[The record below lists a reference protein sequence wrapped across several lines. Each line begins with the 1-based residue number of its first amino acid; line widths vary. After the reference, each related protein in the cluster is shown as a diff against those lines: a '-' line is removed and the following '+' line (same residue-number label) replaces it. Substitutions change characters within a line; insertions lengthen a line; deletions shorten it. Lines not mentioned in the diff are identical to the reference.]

1 MWFRN
6 LTIFRLRS
14 FAHSAQQ
21 VADAL
26 AKHAFHPGTSLEM
39 QTQGW
44 APPRDGGDLV
54 HAVNG
59 QMLLTFQTQKKLL
72 PTAVVNAAVK
82 ARAAEAEEQQ
92 GFKPGRKQLREL
104 KEQIT
109 EELLPKAFSTTSR
122 TAVWI
127 DPVNGWLAID
137 AGSSAKADAVIG
149 YLFKSI
155 DPLDLVAL
163 QTTVSPVAAM
173 TEWLINDQ
181 APAGFTIDQDLQL
194 EAASESKA
202 TVRYVR
208 HPLDPEDLGRHIA
221 AGKRCTKLAM
231 TWNDR
236 VSFELTDSMTIKRVS
251 ALDVLKETANGSST
265 NEAERFDADFA
276 LMAGEL
282 AQLLGGLV
290 DALGGERT
298 PDACDIADQAKASAE
313 TAAGD
318 DPLYIAAVAIVRK
331 YRRVSIS
338 LVQRHMRLGYNAA
351 ARLIETMEAR
361 GVVGPMKAGGERELL
376 AA

>member
-6 LTIFRLRS
+6 LSVFRLRS
-14 FAHSAQQ
+14 FAFSAQQ
-21 VADAL
+21 VAEAL

-44 APPRDGGDLV
+44 APPRDGGELV
-54 HAVNG
+54 HAVNV
-59 QMLLTFQTQKKLL
+59 QLLLTFQTQKKLL
-72 PTAVVNAAVK
+72 PTSVVNAVVK

-104 KEQIT
+104 KEQVT
-109 EELLPKAFSTTSR
+109 EELLPRAFSTTSR

-127 DPVNGWLAID
+127 DPANGWLAID
-137 AGSSAKADAVIG
+137 AGSSSKADEAIG
-149 YLFKSI
+149 YLFKSL
-155 DPLDLVAL
+155 DPLNVVGL
-163 QTTVSPVAAM
+163 QTNLSPVAAM
-173 TEWLINDQ
+173 TEWLINDE

-194 EAASESKA
+194 ESSSESKA

-236 VSFELTDSMTIKRVS
+236 VSFELTDSLTIKRVA
-251 ALDVLKETANGSST
+251 ALDVLKEPANGST
-265 NEAERFDADFA
+265 LDEAERFDADFL

-282 AQLLGGLV
+282 AQLLDGLV
-290 DALGGERT
+290 VALGGERT
-298 PDACDIADQAKASAE
+298 QEASDIADQATTDTPDE
-313 TAAGD
+313 GE
-318 DPLYIAAVAIVRK
+318 DPLYITAVALVRK
-331 YRRVSIS
+331 SRRVSIS
-338 LVQRHMRLGYNAA
+338 LVQRHLQIGYNRANSLVEA
-351 ARLIETMEAR
+351 MEVR
-361 GVVGPMKAGGERELL
+361 GVVSPMKAGGERELL